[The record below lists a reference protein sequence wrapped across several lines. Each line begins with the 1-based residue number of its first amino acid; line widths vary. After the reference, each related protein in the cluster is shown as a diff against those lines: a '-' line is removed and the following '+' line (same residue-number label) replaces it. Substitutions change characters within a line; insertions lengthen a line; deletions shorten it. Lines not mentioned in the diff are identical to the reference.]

1 MKNIFLFLS
10 FIPTILFGQKL
21 SKVDKIVLNGISTH
35 ISFLADDNMEG
46 RRAGTKGEILAT
58 KYIQN
63 QFKDAFLNPLG
74 DNLTYLQSF
83 SINDGKNFDKASF
96 FFVNGIELKPFTDY
110 FPLNNSSDSKLI
122 EAAVS
127 ISLSENGAPWFLN
140 WEEIVEMN
148 KSNPHFDYKA
158 YLSEKVSS
166 ISKKGGT
173 IVIIYNLSSS
183 WLEDLAYTGKD
194 QSEPSLI
201 PIVAITPA
209 AQIKYF
215 RDNTSS
221 YDLKLKI
228 VFTKNERIANNVI
241 GYLDNKAQK
250 TIVFGAHFDHLGYG
264 EDGNSMLRTKEKLI
278 HNGADDNASGTAVLI
293 ELAKNLKKERIKDYN
308 FLFIAFSGEELGLLG
323 SKYFTD
329 HPTIDLEKV
338 SYMVNMDMVGRL
350 NDSLKTLT
358 IGGVGTSPIWGNL
371 LPYKNKSNITIKID
385 SSGTGPSDHTSF
397 YRKNIPVLFFF
408 TGLHTDY
415 HKPSDDYTSI
425 NFSGS
430 LAVYKIITSIVKN
443 SSGLQK
449 LAFTKTKEQSVG
461 SSTRFTVSL
470 GIMPDYSY
478 PEKGVRVDGIS
489 EGKLAQKVGIV
500 AGDIIMKLG
509 SYQTSTVTSYMEALS
524 KFKKGDSTSVSIQRK
539 NQIIELSIQF

>member
-1 MKNIFLFLS
+1 MKNILLFLS
-10 FIPTILFGQKL
+10 IIPSILLGQKL
-21 SKVDKIVLNGISTH
+21 SKDDKIVLNGISSH
-35 ISFLADDNMEG
+35 ISYLADDNMEG
-46 RRAGTKGEILAT
+46 RRAGTKGELLAT
-58 KYIQN
+58 KYIQS
-63 QFKDAFLNPLG
+63 QFKDALLNPFG
-74 DNLTYLQSF
+74 DNLTYLQTF
-83 SINDGKNFDKASF
+83 PINDGKNFEKASF

-140 WEEIVEMN
+140 WEEIVELN

-158 YLSEKVSS
+158 FLSEKVSS
-166 ISKKGGT
+166 VSKKGGT
-173 IVIIYNLSSS
+173 GLIIYNLTSS

-201 PIVAITPA
+201 PIIAITPT
-209 AQIKYF
+209 AQSKYF
-215 RDNTSS
+215 KDNTSS
-221 YDLKLKI
+221 YDLKFKI
-228 VFTKNERIANNVI
+228 VFTKNERFANNVI

-293 ELAKNLKKERIKDYN
+293 ELAKNIKKERIKDYN

-329 HPTIDLEKV
+329 HPTIDLDKV

-358 IGGVGTSPIWGNL
+358 IGGVGTSPIWGDL

-415 HKPSDDYTSI
+415 HKPSDDYSKI
-425 NFSGS
+425 NLNGS

-443 SSGLQK
+443 TSGLQK
-449 LAFTKTKEQSVG
+449 LAFAKTREQSVG

-524 KFKKGDSTSVSIQRK
+524 KFKKGDSTTVSIQRK

>member
-1 MKNIFLFLS
+1 
-10 FIPTILFGQKL
+10 
-21 SKVDKIVLNGISTH
+21 
-35 ISFLADDNMEG
+35 
-46 RRAGTKGEILAT
+46 
-58 KYIQN
+58 
-63 QFKDAFLNPLG
+63 
-74 DNLTYLQSF
+74 
-83 SINDGKNFDKASF
+83 
-96 FFVNGIELKPFTDY
+96 
-110 FPLNNSSDSKLI
+110 
-122 EAAVS
+122 
-127 ISLSENGAPWFLN
+127 
-140 WEEIVEMN
+140 MN

-166 ISKKGGT
+166 VSKKGGT
-173 IVIIYNLSSS
+173 SLIIYNLTSS

-209 AQIKYF
+209 AQSKYF

-221 YDLKLKI
+221 YDLKFKI
-228 VFTKNERIANNVI
+228 VFTKNERYANNVI

-358 IGGVGTSPIWGNL
+358 IGGVGTSPIWGDL

-425 NFSGS
+425 NFNGS

-524 KFKKGDSTSVSIQRK
+524 KFKKGDSTTVSIQRK

>member
-1 MKNIFLFLS
+1 MKNILLFLS
-10 FIPTILFGQKL
+10 FIPTFLFGQKL
-21 SKVDKIVLNGISTH
+21 SKDDKNVLHGISNH

-58 KYIQN
+58 KYIQS
-63 QFKDAFLNPLG
+63 QFKDALLSPFG
-74 DNLTYLQSF
+74 DNLSYLQSF
-83 SINDGKNFDKASF
+83 PINDGKNFDKASF
-96 FFVNGIELKPFTDY
+96 FFVNGIELKPFIDY

-140 WEEIVEMN
+140 WEEILEIN

-158 YLSEKVSS
+158 FLSEKISS

-173 IVIIYNLSSS
+173 SVIIYNLSSS
-183 WLEDLAYTGKD
+183 WLDDLAYTGKD

-209 AQIKYF
+209 AQSKYF

-221 YDLKLKI
+221 YDLKFKI
-228 VFTKNERIANNVI
+228 VFTKNERFANNIV

-293 ELAKNLKKERIKDYN
+293 ELAKNIKKERIKDYN

-358 IGGVGTSPIWGNL
+358 IGGVGTSPIWGDL
-371 LPYKNKSNITIKID
+371 LPFKNKKNIIIKID

-415 HKPSDDYTSI
+415 HKPSDDYTRI
-425 NFSGS
+425 NLNGS

-449 LAFTKTKEQSVG
+449 FTFTKTKEQSVG

-489 EGKLAQKVGIV
+489 EGKLAQKVGIL
-500 AGDIIMKLG
+500 AGDVIIKLG
-509 SYQTSTVTSYMEALS
+509 NYQTSTVTSYMEALS
-524 KFKKGDSTSVSIQRK
+524 KFKKGDVTSVSIQRK

>member
-1 MKNIFLFLS
+1 MKNILLFLS

-21 SKVDKIVLNGISTH
+21 SKDDKIVLNGISSH

-46 RRAGTKGEILAT
+46 RRAGTKGELLAT
-58 KYIQN
+58 KYIQS

-74 DNLTYLQSF
+74 DNLTYLQTF
-83 SINDGKNFDKASF
+83 PINDGKNFEKASF
-96 FFVNGIELKPFTDY
+96 FFVNGIELKPFSDY

-140 WEEIVEMN
+140 WEELVEMN

-166 ISKKGGT
+166 VSKKGGT
-173 IVIIYNLSSS
+173 SLIIYNLTSS

-209 AQIKYF
+209 AQSKYF

-221 YDLKLKI
+221 YDLKFKI
-228 VFTKNERIANNVI
+228 VFTKNERYANNVI

-358 IGGVGTSPIWGNL
+358 IGGVGTSPIWGDL

-425 NFSGS
+425 NFNGS

-524 KFKKGDSTSVSIQRK
+524 KFKKGDSTTVSIQRK

>member
-1 MKNIFLFLS
+1 MKNILLFLS

-21 SKVDKIVLNGISTH
+21 SKDDKIVLNGISSH

-46 RRAGTKGEILAT
+46 RRAGTKGELLAT
-58 KYIQN
+58 KYIQS
-63 QFKDAFLNPLG
+63 QFKDALLNPFG
-74 DNLTYLQSF
+74 DNLTYLQTF
-83 SINDGKNFDKASF
+83 PINDGKNFEKASF
-96 FFVNGIELKPFTDY
+96 FFVNGIELKPFSDY

-140 WEEIVEMN
+140 WEEIVELN

-158 YLSEKVSS
+158 FLSEKVSS
-166 ISKKGGT
+166 VSKKGGT
-173 IVIIYNLSSS
+173 ALIIYNLTSS

-201 PIVAITPA
+201 PIIAITPT
-209 AQIKYF
+209 AQSKYF
-215 RDNTSS
+215 KDNTSS
-221 YDLKLKI
+221 YDLKFKI
-228 VFTKNERIANNVI
+228 VFTKNERFANNVI

-293 ELAKNLKKERIKDYN
+293 ELAKNIKKERIKDYN

-329 HPTIDLEKV
+329 HPTIDLDKV

-358 IGGVGTSPIWGNL
+358 IGGVGTSPIWGDL

-397 YRKNIPVLFFF
+397 YRKDIPVLFFF

-425 NFSGS
+425 NFYGS

-524 KFKKGDSTSVSIQRK
+524 KFKKGDSTTVSIQRK

>member
-21 SKVDKIVLNGISTH
+21 SKDDKIVLNGISSH

-209 AQIKYF
+209 AQSKYF

>member
-21 SKVDKIVLNGISTH
+21 SKDDKIVLNGISSH

-173 IVIIYNLSSS
+173 SVIIYNLSSS

>member
-1 MKNIFLFLS
+1 MKNILFFLS
-10 FIPTILFGQKL
+10 FIPSILLGQKL
-21 SKVDKIVLNGISTH
+21 SKDDKIVLNGISSH
-35 ISFLADDNMEG
+35 ISYLADDNMEG
-46 RRAGTKGEILAT
+46 RRAGTKGELLAT
-58 KYIQN
+58 KYIQS
-63 QFKDAFLNPLG
+63 QFKDALLNPFG
-74 DNLTYLQSF
+74 DNLTYLQTF
-83 SINDGKNFDKASF
+83 PINDGKNFEKASF

-140 WEEIVEMN
+140 WEEIVEMS

-158 YLSEKVSS
+158 FLSEKVSS
-166 ISKKGGT
+166 VSKKGGT
-173 IVIIYNLSSS
+173 GLIIYNLTSS

-201 PIVAITPA
+201 PIIAITPT
-209 AQIKYF
+209 AQSKYF
-215 RDNTSS
+215 KDNTSS
-221 YDLKLKI
+221 YDLKFKI
-228 VFTKNERIANNVI
+228 VFTKNERFANNVI

-293 ELAKNLKKERIKDYN
+293 ELAKNIKKERIKDYN

-358 IGGVGTSPIWGNL
+358 IGGVGTSPIWSNL

-425 NFSGS
+425 NFYGS

-524 KFKKGDSTSVSIQRK
+524 KFKKGDSTTVSIQRK

>member
-1 MKNIFLFLS
+1 MKNILLFLS

-21 SKVDKIVLNGISTH
+21 SKDDKIVLNGISSH

-46 RRAGTKGEILAT
+46 RRAGTKGELLAT
-58 KYIQN
+58 KYIQS
-63 QFKDAFLNPLG
+63 QFKDALLNPFG
-74 DNLTYLQSF
+74 DNLTYLQTF
-83 SINDGKNFDKASF
+83 PINDGKNFEKASF
-96 FFVNGIELKPFTDY
+96 FFVNGIELKPFSDY

-140 WEEIVEMN
+140 WEEIVELN

-158 YLSEKVSS
+158 FLSEKVSS
-166 ISKKGGT
+166 VSKKGGT
-173 IVIIYNLSSS
+173 ALIIYNLTSS

-201 PIVAITPA
+201 PIIAITPA
-209 AQIKYF
+209 AQSKYF

-221 YDLKLKI
+221 YDLKFKI
-228 VFTKNERIANNVI
+228 VFTKNERYANNVI

-250 TIVFGAHFDHLGYG
+250 TIVFGAHYDHLGYG

-293 ELAKNLKKERIKDYN
+293 ELAKNIKKERIKDYN

-329 HPTIDLEKV
+329 HPTIDLDKV

-358 IGGVGTSPIWGNL
+358 IGGVGTSPIWGDL

-425 NFSGS
+425 NFYGS

-524 KFKKGDSTSVSIQRK
+524 KFKKGDSTTVSIQRK

>member
-209 AQIKYF
+209 AQSKYF

>member
-21 SKVDKIVLNGISTH
+21 SKDDKIVLNGISSH

-173 IVIIYNLSSS
+173 SVIIYNLSSS

-449 LAFTKTKEQSVG
+449 FAFTKTKEQSVG

>member
-1 MKNIFLFLS
+1 MKNIFLYLS

-21 SKVDKIVLNGISTH
+21 SKVDKIVLNGISSH

-63 QFKDAFLNPLG
+63 QFKDAILNPLG

-173 IVIIYNLSSS
+173 SVIIYNLSSS

-209 AQIKYF
+209 AQSKYF

>member
-173 IVIIYNLSSS
+173 SVIIYNLSSS

-209 AQIKYF
+209 AQSKYF